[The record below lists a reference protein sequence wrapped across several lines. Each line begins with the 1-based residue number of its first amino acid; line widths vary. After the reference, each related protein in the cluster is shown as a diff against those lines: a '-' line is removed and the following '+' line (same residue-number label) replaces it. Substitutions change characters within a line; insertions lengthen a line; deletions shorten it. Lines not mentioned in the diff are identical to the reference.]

1 MATVGRN
8 QEGPLNRGR
17 KPVEHERIDA
27 RIQLWVTRSFRRQ
40 MEREA
45 IDAGYTSVSN
55 YVREQKLGCRVP
67 TTPIHD
73 PRALA

>member
-1 MATVGRN
+1 MPSCYEERKMLT
-8 QEGPLNRGR
+8 RGR
-17 KPVEHERIDA
+17 KPIEGEKITA
-27 RIQLWVTRSFRRQ
+27 RLQLWVTPSFRRQ

-67 TTPIHD
+67 TAPIHD
-73 PRALA
+73 PRAIA